1 MSRSAKRCMTS
12 ARESDLLQKVKSVV
26 PNLVNSMHKVIHF
39 YIFFISASFFCLWFK
54 GSDRLCKVVELSM
67 HCCGKLLSDL
77 RHIKLFKDL

>member
-39 YIFFISASFFCLWFK
+39 YIYFFFITDSFLFVYGLK
-54 GSDRLCKVVELSM
+54 GVSGYVR
-67 HCCGKLLSDL
+67 
-77 RHIKLFKDL
+77 